1 MTFPSVASSLIL
13 LAEDNEA
20 SIVTISSY
28 LRAKGYRLI
37 FAKNGQE
44 AVDLA
49 QSATPDLILMDIS
62 MPGMDGIEAMEQIRR
77 QSALVNLPIIALTAL
92 AMETDRHRCL
102 AAGANDY
109 LSKPVK
115 LKQLTTIIEQHLIS
129 RKDTR

>member
-1 MTFPSVASSLIL
+1 
-13 LAEDNEA
+13 
-20 SIVTISSY
+20 
-28 LRAKGYRLI
+28 
-37 FAKNGQE
+37 
-44 AVDLA
+44 
-49 QSATPDLILMDIS
+49 